1 MDPRYQ
7 DPDLVLGTLQQ
18 EPLAL
23 KELTVMDSVIQ
34 GLLLCVCV
42 CVYVCACMFCV
53 QIQVLSTVIDLW
65 RNGESSSEGNLQSN
79 KQEKNM
85 YVINNFNDV
94 KF

>member
-34 GLLLCVCV
+34 QLLLCVCV
-42 CVYVCACMFCV
+42 CVRVCMHVLCV
-53 QIQVLSTVIDLW
+53 DSGAEHRD
-65 RNGESSSEGNLQSN
+65 RSM
-79 KQEKNM
+79 EKW
-85 YVINNFNDV
+85 
-94 KF
+94 

>member
-42 CVYVCACMFCV
+42 CVCVCMHVLCV
-53 QIQVLSTVIDLW
+53 DSGAEHCD
-65 RNGESSSEGNLQSN
+65 RSM
-79 KQEKNM
+79 EKW
-85 YVINNFNDV
+85 
-94 KF
+94 